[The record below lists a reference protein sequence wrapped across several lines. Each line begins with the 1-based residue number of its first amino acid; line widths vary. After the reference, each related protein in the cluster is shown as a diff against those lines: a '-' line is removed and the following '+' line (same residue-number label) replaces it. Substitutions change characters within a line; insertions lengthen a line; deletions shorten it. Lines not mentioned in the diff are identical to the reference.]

1 MQKAVGAFRLYADR
15 RMVAILAMGFSSG
28 LPLALTGATLA
39 IWLKQDGISLTAIGL
54 FAQVGLAYNLKFLW
68 APLMDR
74 VPVPGLSSWLG
85 RRRGWAVTIQVLLA
99 LSILALAR
107 TDPAVDARSTA
118 AVGVLVAFFSASQ
131 DIVIDAFRVE
141 LLTDHEQGA
150 GAAATQIGYRIGMLA
165 SGAGALYLASAFDWH
180 VAYTVMAGL
189 VGIGMVA
196 VLFTR
201 ESVAPRAARENW
213 FRAAVVEPFTDFMT
227 RRDWPVILLFVV
239 LYKTGDAV
247 AGWMSGPFYI
257 SIGFSTVEIAS
268 ISKVF
273 GLIASMAGVV
283 LGGWLVLRVGIMR
296 ALLIGG
302 IVQALSNFAYIVQLG
317 AGHNVAMLAVTIATE
332 NVTGGVGSAAFVAYL
347 SRLCNPAFTA
357 TQYALLSALAAVSR
371 TFIASGGGWFADRLG
386 WAPFFTATVVL
397 CVPGLLLLSYLMRR
411 DAPPNRS
418 AAVLPGGG

>member
-1 MQKAVGAFRLYADR
+1 MLKALEAFRLYTDR

-28 LPLALTGATLA
+28 LPLALTGATLS
-39 IWLKQDGISLTAIGL
+39 IWLRQDGISLTAIGL

-68 APLMDR
+68 APVMDR
-74 VPVPGLSSWLG
+74 VPVPGLTAWLG

-107 TDPAVDARSTA
+107 TDPAVDPRSTA
-118 AVGVLVAFFSASQ
+118 VIGVVVAFFSATQ
-131 DIVIDAFRVE
+131 DIIIDAFRVE
-141 LLTDHEQGA
+141 LLTDREQGA

-180 VAYTVMAGL
+180 VAYTVMACL

-196 VLFTR
+196 VLVTR
-201 ESVAPRAARENW
+201 ESVVPRPARERW
-213 FRAAVVEPFTDFMT
+213 FRAAVVEPFADFST
-227 RRDWPVILLFVV
+227 RHDWPVILLLVV
-239 LYKTGDAV
+239 LYKMGDAV
-247 AGWMSGPFYI
+247 AGWMAGPFYI

-283 LGGWLVLRVGIMR
+283 LGGWFVLRVGIMR

-302 IVQALSNFAYIVQLG
+302 ILQALSNFAYIMQLG
-317 AGHNVAMLAVTIATE
+317 AGHNVAVLAVTIATE
-332 NVTGGVGSAAFVAYL
+332 NVTGGIGSAAFVAYL

-357 TQYALLSALAAVSR
+357 TQYALLSALAALSR

-386 WAPFFTATVVL
+386 WTPFFTASALL
-397 CVPGLLLLSYLMRR
+397 CVPGLLLLLYLMRR

-418 AAVLPGGG
+418 AAILPGGG